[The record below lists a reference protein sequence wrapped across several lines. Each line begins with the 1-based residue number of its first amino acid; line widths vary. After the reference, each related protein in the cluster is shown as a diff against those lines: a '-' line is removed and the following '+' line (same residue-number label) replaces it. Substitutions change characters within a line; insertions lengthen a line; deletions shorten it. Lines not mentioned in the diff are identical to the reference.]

1 MMMEHCGHQLGRFL
15 GVSCR
20 HHVLANQIRHRAQV
34 AAARRPF
41 GPQSFQVQ
49 FPSTASSHQPVS
61 LEPQPTPPSTQDRL
75 PCLAHQPTNHQP
87 PNSESGTCH
96 DLPFQTTLL
105 TPSLRP
111 RYHRLLDAAPR
122 LSSTPREQS
131 LQRTLAAHC
140 RDETNTGTGRRDPQV
155 QIRSIA
161 ERRSEG
167 PPLLHRATLTTGPN
181 ADTESAPS
189 PL

>member
-1 MMMEHCGHQLGRFL
+1 MEHCGHQLGRFL

-20 HHVLANQIRHRAQV
+20 HHVLTNQIRHRAQV
-34 AAARRPF
+34 AAARRPPTF
-41 GPQSFQVQ
+41 WTPILPSPVPFHCK
-49 FPSTASSHQPVS
+49 FPPACQPRA
-61 LEPQPTPPSTQDRL
+61 TTDPPSTQDRL

-87 PNSESGTCH
+87 PNSKSGTCH

-105 TPSLRP
+105 TPTLRP

-122 LSSTPREQS
+122 LSSTPREQR